1 MDQQR
6 RDVLRFASVLGL
18 MAASGLISTVQ
29 AEEWS
34 RAGFNEKSLDAVF
47 RVLGAEQMESGPGLT
62 LTAPEIAENGAVV
75 PVVVSSSL
83 AVEQIAF
90 LVEKNPNPLA
100 AQFFF
105 TPHAEPFVA
114 TRIKMAETSRV
125 FALVKTEG
133 KWMVATKEI
142 KVTLGGCGG

>member
-1 MDQQR
+1 
-6 RDVLRFASVLGL
+6 
-18 MAASGLISTVQ
+18 
-29 AEEWS
+29 
-34 RAGFNEKSLDAVF
+34 
-47 RVLGAEQMESGPGLT
+47 
-62 LTAPEIAENGAVV
+62 
-75 PVVVSSSL
+75 VVSSSL

-105 TPHAEPFVA
+105 TAHAEPFVA